1 MKRSWFKALWT
12 VLLVLLLVCTA
23 VAEEKVIFRTLSG
36 WDMPPAY
43 NGNPFAPGGVGGAG
57 DYIFGRLFN
66 YRVISRTFDPWLAT
80 DYEETPEGL
89 VVHLRKDL
97 KWEDGVPFT
106 SKDVYTTFYVGG
118 AINTWKE
125 VWQYVREIETP
136 DDYTVIF
143 KWENVKSVLSTI
155 FIMDKKIV
163 APYHLYASWLEDA
176 VNLVKARKEIWKKEA
191 AGEDVSSLQEEIS
204 QRVAEF
210 GKSLKSYRPE
220 KPIGMG
226 PFKLLTVTPDEI
238 VLVKRDDT
246 PWAKNLKIDEVRA
259 SRYTTNELAWAQFMA
274 GQVDLE
280 KPGTPPDVVTALVN
294 ANPKLRHIPV
304 PDFSTFC
311 LAMNLRRYPFS
322 EKAFRQALAYVID
335 RDKVR
340 EIALHY
346 GATVQYPCGLL
357 PSIFESWVTPELK
370 ERLNKYPV
378 DHAKAE
384 ELLKSLGMYRG
395 ADGLWRT
402 PDGEILQFEITAR
415 QGYTD
420 WVIAADVISRQ
431 LEDFGIQ
438 ASVRI
443 VEGAI
448 FGNTL
453 RSGNF
458 DMTIEFGVFEK
469 FHPVQG
475 FDRLCSTNGWIAS
488 ITGLDPK
495 GKGPNGEDLDKL
507 VQELLVAEDETTQRE
522 LVQKLAVAMNEYLP
536 VIEFLEKQAQF
547 FLLDGVRVTGWPQ
560 YTKSSEDPNVWLPGA
575 EMLDKFGYDWRQASV
590 QWMVEGKLRPT
601 K

>member
-1 MKRSWFKALWT
+1 MKRVKVFVMILLAL
-12 VLLVLLLVCTA
+12 VFAIVG
-23 VAEEKVIFRTLSG
+23 VAEGKAVFRTLSG

-80 DYEETPEGL
+80 DYQETPEGL
-89 VVHLRKDL
+89 IVHLRKDL
-97 KWEDGVPFT
+97 KWEDGIPFT
-106 SKDVYTTFYVGG
+106 SKDVFTTFYIGG

-125 VWQYVREIETP
+125 VWQYVKEIETP
-136 DDYTVIF
+136 DDYTVVF
-143 KWENVKSVLSTI
+143 KWEDNKSILSTI

-176 VNLVKARKEIWKKEA
+176 INIVKARKEIWKKAA
-191 AGEDVSSLQEEIS
+191 AGEDVSALQEVLS
-204 QRVAEF
+204 QKVAEF
-210 GKSLKSYRPE
+210 GKSLKAYKPE
-220 KPIGMG
+220 KPVGIG
-226 PFKLLTVTPDEI
+226 PFKLQTVTPDEM
-238 VLVKRDDT
+238 VLVKREDT
-246 PWAKNLKIDEVRA
+246 PWAEKLMIDEIRA
-259 SRYTTNELAWAQFMA
+259 ARYTTNELAWAQFMA

-280 KPGTPPDVVTALVN
+280 KPGTPPDVVAALIS

-311 LAMNLRRYPFS
+311 LAMNLRKYPFS
-322 EKAFRQALAYVID
+322 EKAFRQALAYIID
-335 RDKVR
+335 RDEVR

-346 GATVQYPCGLL
+346 GATVKYPCGLL
-357 PSIFESWVTPELK
+357 PSIFKTWITPEVEK
-370 ERLNKYPV
+370 KLNEYSV
-378 DHAKAE
+378 NHAKAE

-395 ADGLWRT
+395 NDGLWRT
-402 PDGEILQFEITAR
+402 SDGKVLQFEIVAR

-420 WVIAADVISRQ
+420 WVIAADVISKQ
-431 LEDFGIQ
+431 LTNFGIQ
-438 ASVRI
+438 TNVRI

-448 FGNTL
+448 FGNVL
-453 RSGNF
+453 RSGDF

-475 FDRLCSTNGWIAS
+475 FDRLYSPSGWIAV
-488 ITGLDPK
+488 ITGVDPK

-507 VQELLVAEDETTQRE
+507 VEALYVAEDKSQQKE
-522 LVQKLAVAMNEYLP
+522 LVQKLALATNEELP

-547 FLLDGVRVTGWPQ
+547 FVLDGVRVTGWPE
-560 YTKSSEDPNVWLPGA
+560 YTKSPDDPYVWLPGL

-590 QWMVEGKLRPT
+590 QWMVEGKLKPV